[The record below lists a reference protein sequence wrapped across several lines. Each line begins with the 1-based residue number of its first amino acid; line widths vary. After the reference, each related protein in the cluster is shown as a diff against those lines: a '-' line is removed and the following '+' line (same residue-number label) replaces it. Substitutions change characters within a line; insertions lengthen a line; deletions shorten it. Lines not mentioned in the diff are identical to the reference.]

1 MRPAFASHKKTNP
14 SEKRL
19 GLFFASHGGKT
30 ETARCLGCGA
40 VVVDNHRCIGCG
52 LCTTRCKFEAITL
65 HRDHPEAS
73 EMAVAEDKFGKI
85 LPNRVKRAART
96 ACGPGRFCATIGIYI
111 FVAICLA
118 TYTPLAEA

>member
-19 GLFFASHGGKT
+19 GLFFALHGGKT

-40 VVVDNHRCIGCG
+40 VVVD
-52 LCTTRCKFEAITL
+52 
-65 HRDHPEAS
+65 
-73 EMAVAEDKFGKI
+73 EDKFGKI

-96 ACGPGRFCATIGIYI
+96 ACGPGGFCATIGIYI

>member
-19 GLFFASHGGKT
+19 GLFFASHGTLTEEQVKT

-40 VVVDNHRCIGCG
+40 V
-52 LCTTRCKFEAITL
+52 E
-65 HRDHPEAS
+65 
-73 EMAVAEDKFGKI
+73 VAEDKFGKI

-96 ACGPGRFCATIGIYI
+96 ASGPGGFCATIGIYI